1 MPPVR
6 VSYEQEIDAID
17 KRKRA
22 CDKWIDYI
30 VGDHGLEE
38 YGLEGTTDE
47 GIKID
52 KERDKITRMRVELRR
67 RIGRDLEAARASE
80 EKEYLE
86 AALIRAGKGLK

>member
-1 MPPVR
+1 MPR
-6 VSYEQEIDAID
+6 EISYEQEIDAID
-17 KRKRA
+17 KRKKA

-30 VGDHGLEE
+30 VGDHGLDE
-38 YGLEGTTDE
+38 YGLTGTTKE
-47 GIKID
+47 GKRID